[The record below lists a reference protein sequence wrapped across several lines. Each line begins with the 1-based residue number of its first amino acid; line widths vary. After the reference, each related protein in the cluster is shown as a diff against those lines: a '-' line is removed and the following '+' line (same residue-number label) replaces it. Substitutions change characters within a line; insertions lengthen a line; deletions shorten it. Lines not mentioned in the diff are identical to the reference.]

1 MIYNELEAQVLGKIY
16 MSLGDLPFFLELG
29 LKPKHFIDPEY
40 KMIFQKMLD
49 VLDEKGKV
57 DIADLTKT
65 DEEWNEADALMDNCK
80 LVDIQIPIQD
90 LIESYN
96 EYYLKSEIG
105 KILESEY
112 YSLDNKVEHIVQKV
126 NELNMKKKE
135 ENKVFGMK
143 ELSNIWYEDF
153 EDEKSIVKTPYEDIN
168 RYFTFEPGS
177 LVTVGARPAMGK
189 TAFALNLALLTAK
202 KHNVLYINL
211 EMSNVQIMQ
220 RFLSIRTGIELNK
233 IKNKRLS
240 DEELTRINLAIEK
253 LQDSKFRSMSCE
265 NNPDLNFIIRKIKRE
280 HEKENL
286 KVIIVDYLTLMTASG
301 FQSKNYEV
309 EYMANRLKL
318 LATELNCC
326 IVVLAQLNRAVETR
340 GADKRPLLADLRDSG
355 GIEQASNVVAFLH
368 REDYYQKNVVKAKD
382 FSEIE
387 FIIRKNRSGELGT
400 VRLGFDKRIQRIGAM
415 KDEQLQ
421 EN

>member
-1 MIYNELEAQVLGKIY
+1 
-16 MSLGDLPFFLELG
+16 
-29 LKPKHFIDPEY
+29 
-40 KMIFQKMLD
+40 
-49 VLDEKGKV
+49 
-57 DIADLTKT
+57 
-65 DEEWNEADALMDNCK
+65 
-80 LVDIQIPIQD
+80 
-90 LIESYN
+90 
-96 EYYLKSEIG
+96 
-105 KILESEY
+105 
-112 YSLDNKVEHIVQKV
+112 
-126 NELNMKKKE
+126 MKKKE

-153 EDEKSIVKTPYEDIN
+153 EDEKSIIKTPYEDIN

-233 IKNKRLS
+233 IKNKRLG
-240 DEELTRINLAIEK
+240 DEELTKINLVMEK

-400 VRLGFDKRIQRIGAM
+400 VRLGFDKKIQRIGAM
-415 KDEQLQ
+415 KDE
-421 EN
+421 

>member
-1 MIYNELEAQVLGKIY
+1 MIYNELEAQVMGGIY
-16 MSLGDLPFFLELG
+16 TRLNDLPFFLELG
-29 LKPKHFIDPEY
+29 LKPDYFVDPEY
-40 KMIFQKMLD
+40 KIVFQKILD
-49 VLDEKGKV
+49 IFDEKGKV
-57 DIADLTKT
+57 DIADFVKT
-65 DEEWNEADALMDNCK
+65 DEEWEKAFALIDNCK
-80 LVDIQIPIQD
+80 LVSMQAPIRD
-90 LIESYN
+90 LIESYS
-96 EYYLKSEIG
+96 EYFLKSEIG

-112 YSLDNKVEHIVQKV
+112 YTLDSKIERIMQKV
-126 NELNMKKKE
+126 NEVNTQKQE

-153 EDEKSIVKTPYEDIN
+153 EDEKSIIKTPYEDIN
-168 RYFTFEPGS
+168 RYFTFELGS
-177 LVTVGARPAMGK
+177 LVTVGARPAVGK

-240 DEELTRINLAIEK
+240 DEELVKINLAIEK

-265 NNPDLNFIIRKIKRE
+265 DNPDFNFIIRKIKRE

-400 VRLGFDKRIQRIGAM
+400 VRLGFDKKIQRIGAM